1 MYMLIATAKYECFD
15 TSLKAVRV
23 FTHRATDE
31 EVQKFKDDLRKK
43 VEDTLYSVGDNEIK
57 CVGYPMNNEHIVIL

>member
-15 TSLKAVRV
+15 SNLKAIRV
-23 FTHRATDE
+23 FKHRAMDE

-43 VEDTLYSVGDNEIK
+43 VEDTLYSIGNNEIK

>member
-1 MYMLIATAKYECFD
+1 MLIATARYEYFD
-15 TSLKAVRV
+15 SNLKAIRV
-23 FTHRATDE
+23 FKHKAIDE

-43 VEDTLYSVGDNEIK
+43 VEDTLYSIGNNEIK